1 MKLFIFGLCLLF
13 SHCANTQAQF
23 FTAKSD
29 SDRIRPYALL
39 KERKIAKVDSF
50 DTIQTNNRRKPSK
63 EKTHKGKE
71 DADSLSRKRM

>member
-1 MKLFIFGLCLLF
+1 MKSLIFGLCLLF

-39 KERKIAKVDSF
+39 KEKSQRGILLIQFKQITRGNQAWERHIREKKMLIAYQ
-50 DTIQTNNRRKPSK
+50 I
-63 EKTHKGKE
+63 
-71 DADSLSRKRM
+71 KRM